1 MAQLPHA
8 QWPCQLRSVLSRDE
22 NSYDERSNRLPR
34 QTMKISPRAALIRA
48 SAAGLLGASAC
59 LVLAADPK
67 ASQYYE
73 DALVRFEKKDHA
85 GAIVQLKNAIKLDR
99 KMLPVHVLLG
109 RALLANHEIMA
120 SQVAFDEALKLGV
133 NRAEVVVP
141 LAKAVLAQGKRQP
154 LLDDPR
160 FATAS
165 LPSGVRLELLLL
177 LASAHADLGRP
188 KEALKAVEEARA
200 INPTSPDTW
209 LAEVP
214 IRIRARQFA
223 EAVAAADKALA
234 LSPGSADASYL
245 RGSVS
250 HTQGNLEQ
258 ALTIY
263 AKALELNPGHVETL
277 LARAG
282 IALDQNRAAD
292 AKKDLA
298 EALRLQPKEPRALY
312 MGAVLAD
319 REGNSKAAKAALSEI
334 TNLIDPVP
342 IEFMRYQQQVL
353 ILGGLAHHGLG
364 QREKAKPYLE
374 AVQRE
379 HPGSPVS
386 KLLGQIHLAD
396 NNVDRAIDSLEGYL
410 RNFPTDAQALSLL
423 ASAHMSQGRH
433 VRAAKIM
440 RDALKVQDRP
450 ELRSL
455 LGMSLIR
462 GGRNQDATA
471 ELEIAFAKDPTQV
484 QAGAALVSLYL
495 NDKKTKK
502 AVETA
507 ETLVKRLP
515 TQPGLFNLLGTAQ
528 ARAGDAIKAR
538 AAFEQAL
545 KLDPGFID
553 PQLNL
558 ARLDM
563 AARQPEPAL
572 ARLNA
577 ILKSNDKHVETL
589 IEAGQL
595 YAGRGKTADA
605 TRLLTRA
612 ADLST
617 AAGDLQ
623 AGFAL
628 FEFHLRG
635 GRIAAAQEAAKRLSA
650 KAPED
655 VAVLVAGARVSLAA
669 NNPEAARPGLA
680 NAARLANFDA
690 PQLTKIALLQLA
702 AGDAKAAAYTLSK
715 AVQGDA
721 GHLPAQALLTDAELQ
736 LGDLAAAEKR
746 ARDILQR
753 HPKLALGHALL
764 GDVAAA
770 RSQAPAALEFYRKAQ
785 QIEPS
790 SSNLLRLYRVLVLKD
805 LPSAMSMVD
814 QWLKLHPQDAAVRR
828 LQADTLVRSGN
839 MAAARTSYEQ
849 LLKLSP
855 NNADAL
861 NNYAHVLLALKDNAG
876 ATQAAAA
883 AMAAKPETPHIIG
896 TAGWVAF
903 KSGQIDR
910 ALQLLRDARL
920 RDPNNS
926 DTRYFLAAALAD
938 AGRQGEA
945 REELKTALQGGP
957 GFANAKLA
965 AELLQTLR

>member
-1 MAQLPHA
+1 MTPASRDALSRLVLA
-8 QWPCQLRSVLSRDE
+8 AVLS
-22 NSYDERSNRLPR
+22 
-34 QTMKISPRAALIRA
+34 T
-48 SAAGLLGASAC
+48 SAC
-59 LVLAADPK
+59 LAWAADPK
-67 ASQYYE
+67 ASLYYE
-73 DALVRFEKKDHA
+73 DALTRFEKKDHK

-99 KMLPVHVLLG
+99 KLLPVHVLLG
-109 RALLANHEIMA
+109 RALLANHEIVA
-120 SQVAFDEALKLGV
+120 AQVAFDEALKLGV

-141 LAKAVLAQGKRQP
+141 LARAILAQGKRQP

-160 FATAS
+160 FATAG
-165 LPSGVRLELLLL
+165 LPSGVRLDLLLL
-177 LASAHADLGRP
+177 LAAAQADLGRP
-188 KEALKAVEEARA
+188 KEALKAIEEARA
-200 INPTSPDTW
+200 INPASPDTW

-234 LSPGSADASYL
+234 LSPGSADAVYL

-250 HTQGNLEQ
+250 HTQGNLAQ
-258 ALTIY
+258 AAATY
-263 AKALELNPGHVETL
+263 TKALEMNPAHIESL

-282 IALDQNRAAD
+282 IALDQYRGAD

-298 EALRLQPKEPRALY
+298 EARRLQPKEPRALY
-312 MGAVLAD
+312 LGAVLAD
-319 REGNSKAAKAALSEI
+319 REGDGKSARAALSEL
-334 TNLIDPVP
+334 TNLLDPVP

-364 QREKAKPYLE
+364 EREKAKPYLE

-379 HPGSPVS
+379 QPGSPVS

-396 NNVDRAIDSLEGYL
+396 NNTDRAIESLEGYL

-433 VRAAKIM
+433 ARAAQIM
-440 RDALKVQDRP
+440 RDALKVKDRP
-450 ELRSL
+450 ELRSI
-455 LGMSLIR
+455 LGLSLIR

-471 ELEIAFAKDPTQV
+471 ELEAAFSKDPNQV
-484 QAGAALVSLYL
+484 QAGAALVGLYL
-495 NDKKTKK
+495 SDKKTKK
-502 AVETA
+502 AIDTA
-507 ETLVKRLP
+507 EALVKRLP
-515 TQPGLFNLLGTAQ
+515 AQPGLHNLLGTARAQ
-528 ARAGDAIKAR
+528 AGDAVKAR
-538 AAFEQAL
+538 AAFEQAI
-545 KLDPGFID
+545 KLDPSFID

-558 ARLDM
+558 ARLDI
-563 AARQPEPAL
+563 AARQPEPAV

-577 ILKSNDKHVETL
+577 ILKANDKHIETL

-595 YAGRGKTADA
+595 YAQRGRTEEA

-655 VAVLVAGARVSLAA
+655 VTVLLASARIALAA
-669 NNPEAARPGLA
+669 KNPEAARPVLA

-690 PQLTKIALLQLA
+690 PQLTKIALLQIG

-715 AVQGDA
+715 AVQGDP
-721 GHLPAQALLTDAELQ
+721 GHLPAQALLADAEIQ

-746 ARDILQR
+746 ARDIVQR
-753 HPKLALGHALL
+753 HPKLAVGHALL
-764 GDVAAA
+764 GDLAAA
-770 RSQAPAALEFYRKAQ
+770 RGQGPAAQEAYRRAQ

-790 SSNLLRLYRVLVLKD
+790 SSNLMRLYRTLAPKD
-805 LPSAMSMVD
+805 LAGATAMVE

-828 LQADTLVRSGN
+828 LQADYLARSGN
-839 MAAARTSYEQ
+839 MTAARASYEQ
-849 LLKLSP
+849 LFKLSP

-861 NNYAHVLLALKDNAG
+861 NNYAHVLLALNDNPG
-876 ATQAAAA
+876 AAKAAAA
-883 AMAAKPETPHIIG
+883 AMTAKPETPHIIG

-926 DTRYFLAAALAD
+926 DTRYYLAAALAS
-938 AGRQGEA
+938 AGRNSEA
-945 REELKTALQGGP
+945 REELKTALLGGT
-957 GFANAKLA
+957 GFANAKDA
-965 AELLQTLR
+965 QELLQTLK

>member
-1 MAQLPHA
+1 
-8 QWPCQLRSVLSRDE
+8 
-22 NSYDERSNRLPR
+22 
-34 QTMKISPRAALIRA
+34 MKTPPRAALHRVL
-48 SAAGLLGASAC
+48 AAALLGASAC
-59 LVLAADPK
+59 LAVAADPK

-73 DALVRFEKKDHA
+73 DALARFEKKDHK

-109 RALLANHEIMA
+109 RALLANHEIVA
-120 SQVAFDEALKLGV
+120 AQVAFDEALKLGV

-160 FATAS
+160 FATAG
-165 LPSGVRLELLLL
+165 LPAGVRLDLLVLV
-177 LASAHADLGRP
+177 ASAQTDLGRP
-188 KEALKAVEEARA
+188 KEALKAIEEARA
-200 INPTSPDTW
+200 INPASPDTW

-214 IRIRARQFA
+214 IRIRARQFS

-234 LSPGSADASYL
+234 LSPGSADAVYL

-250 HTQGNLEQ
+250 HTQGNLAQ
-258 ALTIY
+258 AVATY
-263 AKALELNPGHVETL
+263 GKALELNPAHVESL

-298 EALRLQPKEPRALY
+298 EARRLYPKEPRALY

-319 REGNSKAAKAALSEI
+319 REGDSKAAKAALSEI

-379 HPGSPVS
+379 QPGSPVS

-396 NNVDRAIDSLEGYL
+396 NNVDRAIESLEGYL

-433 VRAAKIM
+433 ARAAQIM
-440 RDALKVQDRP
+440 RDALKVQDKP
-450 ELRSL
+450 ELRSI
-455 LGMSLIR
+455 LGLSLIR

-471 ELEIAFAKDPTQV
+471 ELEAAFAKDANQV
-484 QAGAALVSLYL
+484 QAGAALVGLYL
-495 NDKKTKK
+495 ADKKNRK
-502 AVETA
+502 AVDTA
-507 ETLVKRLP
+507 EALVKRLP
-515 TQPGLFNLLGTAQ
+515 AQPGLHNLLGTARAQ
-528 ARAGDAIKAR
+528 AGDAVKAR

-545 KLDPGFID
+545 KLDPAFID

-558 ARLDM
+558 ARLDI
-563 AARQPEPAL
+563 AARQPEPAV

-577 ILKSNDKHVETL
+577 ILKTNDKHIETL

-595 YAGRGKTADA
+595 YAQRGKTDDA
-605 TRLLTRA
+605 NRLLARA

-617 AAGDLQ
+617 APGDLQ
-623 AGFAL
+623 AGLAL

-635 GRIAAAQEAAKRLSA
+635 GRIPAAQEAAKRLLA

-655 VAVLVAGARVSLAA
+655 VIVLLASARVAIAA
-669 NNPEAARPGLA
+669 KNPEAARPVLV

-690 PQLTKIALLQLA
+690 GLLTKIALLQMG

-721 GHLPAQALLTDAELQ
+721 GHLPAQALLVDAELQ
-736 LGDLAAAEKR
+736 LGDLVSAEKR
-746 ARDILQR
+746 AREVAQR
-753 HPKLALGHALL
+753 NPKLAVGHALL

-770 RSQAPAALEFYRKAQ
+770 RGQAPAALEAYRKAQ

-790 SSNLLRLYRVLVLKD
+790 TSNVLRVYRVLALKD
-805 LPSAMSMVD
+805 YASASTMVD
-814 QWLKLHPQDAAVRR
+814 QWLKNHPQDAAVRR
-828 LQADTLVRSGN
+828 VQADSLLRSGN
-839 MAAARTSYEQ
+839 TAAARTSYEQ
-849 LLKLSP
+849 LLKSLP
-855 NNADAL
+855 NDADAL
-861 NNYAHVLLALKDNAG
+861 NNYAHALLALKDYPA
-876 ATQAAAA
+876 ATKAAAA
-883 AMAAKPETPHIIG
+883 AMAARPETPRFIG

-920 RDPNNS
+920 RDPNNA
-926 DTRYFLAAALAD
+926 DTRYYLAAALAG
-938 AGRQGEA
+938 AGRQTEA
-945 REELKTALQGGP
+945 RDELKTALQGGT
-957 GFANAKLA
+957 GFASANDAQ
-965 AELLQTLR
+965 ELLRTLK